1 MKKLL
6 LLTSL
11 SLCAA
16 TSIQAQVVSTD
27 LERGFYVIPA
37 SLTSNG
43 KATVYAAS
51 DGYTEDVA
59 TFKVYDENFRL
70 AKTINIDRIAF
81 DTSSRTETAVVV
93 PTGAKRWSYGY
104 GGPSSVDW
112 ADDVDVSA
120 ITTAEQFAAIVTE
133 KTKNAGFTSYTYTG
147 FVDFEGHLCCYA
159 PDGYHASFFG
169 EKWFGTLYPQNYYY
183 SIVDG
188 KIVYYQYNYDSYTYE
203 YSTDGAVWTQEGE
216 ERPSLSGYTY
226 DGFDL
231 QDYDNS
237 LGAYITTCLTQTLFN
252 SDEAYEYVQPIF
264 EPYEYY
270 YYSDSYQTT
279 DEGVKI
285 TRTAHKSSRQVGFKI
300 VSDNGNTVATI
311 KSSLKA
317 EDFGDYGSGSFE
329 LRDVFIINGKCYLQ
343 AREYTSSKETYYLY
357 ELDGN
362 TSEVKALGAVEA
374 KPRMVS
380 VNDGVIE
387 LQLNDADT
395 DSEVVLTGMGG
406 QTVGKSHIPS
416 GQTSARLN
424 ARNLGRG
431 IYNVSLQRDGQ
442 VLQSEKVLL
451 K

>member
-27 LERGFYVIPA
+27 LERGFRVIPA

-43 KATVYAAS
+43 KATLYAAS
-51 DGYTEDVA
+51 DVYTEDVA
-59 TFKVYDENFRL
+59 TFKVYDENFQL

-93 PTGAKRWSYGY
+93 PTGAKRSYSASA
-104 GGPSSVDW
+104 SSVSW

-120 ITTAEQFAAIVTE
+120 ITTADQFAEIVTE

-169 EKWFGTLYPQNYYY
+169 EKWFGTLYPQDYYY

-188 KIVYYQYNYDSYTYE
+188 KIVYYQYSSHSYTYE

-237 LGAYITTCLTQTLFN
+237 LGAYITTYLTQTLFN
-252 SDEAYEYVQPIF
+252 SDEAYEYVLPIF
-264 EPYEYY
+264 EPYESIS
-270 YYSDSYQTT
+270 YSTSYQAT
-279 DEGVKI
+279 DEGVKV
-285 TRTAHKSSRQVGFKI
+285 TRTVYKRIKNVGFKI

-311 KSSLKA
+311 KSSLKV
-317 EDFGDYGSGSFE
+317 EDFGEYGSFG
-329 LRDVFIINGKCYLQ
+329 LYDVYIIRGKCYLQ
-343 AREYTSSKETYYLY
+343 AREYTSDKETYYLY

-406 QTVGKSHIPS
+406 QLVGKSRIPS